1 MESCMADPEG
11 TEKRGIHRIFSAMC
25 RFRHPFVLTVFSLV
39 LLLGLGSRSVA
50 AWTPAVTPVAESEA
64 PSSDRDAAFS
74 VMIDGSGMNRP
85 APSQRHG
92 LTQASLFDGAPKF
105 HPLPFL
111 PALALTD
118 IPVAH
123 ADAGAPAPVRATDD
137 PLRGAVVA
145 RGP

>member
-1 MESCMADPEG
+1 M
-11 TEKRGIHRIFSAMC
+11 RRV
-25 RFRHPFVLTVFSLV
+25 RHPFVLTVFSLV

-50 AWTPAVTPVAESEA
+50 AWMPAATPAMETEA
-64 PSSDRDAAFS
+64 PVSDSDAAFS
-74 VMIDGSGMNRP
+74 VMTDGSGMNRP

-123 ADAGAPAPVRATDD
+123 ADAGAAAPERAADD